1 MAAILFIIAVFTSV
15 IGAICGIGGGIL
27 IKPVLD
33 LFGIMSV
40 SAVSFLSGCTV
51 LAMSIISVGKTIR
64 GGDTKI
70 DKRLTPVLGLGAI
83 VGGLLGKLLFGYIKQ
98 AAGNESLVG
107 LLQAVILGLLTLGT
121 IGYILLK
128 NRGKIETRHVKSLTV
143 GGTIGLVLGVLSSF
157 LGIGGG
163 PMNLAV
169 LSFFFSMD
177 TKAAAVNSL
186 CIILLSQ
193 LTSLL
198 QTLITGSL
206 PEFDVLYLAVMVA
219 GGVIGGFLG
228 QSASRKL
235 AEKQVERLFL
245 ILLMII
251 TGVCAYNALH
261 FAAML

>member
-1 MAAILFIIAVFTSV
+1 MAVTLFVIAVLTSV
-15 IGAICGIGGGIL
+15 IGAICGIGGGVL

-51 LAMSIISVGKTIR
+51 LAMALISVGKTVR
-64 GGDTKI
+64 EGDTQI
-70 DKRLTPVLGLGAI
+70 DKRQTPVLGIGA
-83 VGGLLGKLLFGYIKQ
+83 VAGGLAGKLLFGYIKQ
-98 AAGNESLVG
+98 AAGNERLVG
-107 LLQAVILGLLTLGT
+107 FLQAVILGLLTLGT
-121 IGYILLK
+121 ICYILLK
-128 NRGKIETRHVKSLTV
+128 NKGKIKTRQINNLAA
-143 GGTIGLVLGVLSSF
+143 GGTIGFVLGVLSSF

-169 LSFFFSMD
+169 LGYFFSMD

-193 LTSLL
+193 LASLI
-198 QTLITGSL
+198 QTLIAGNL
-206 PEFDVLYLAVMVA
+206 PEFDILYLAAMVG

-228 QSASRKL
+228 QSIGRKL

-245 ILLMII
+245 ILLAVIA
-251 TGVCAYNALH
+251 GVCAYNA
-261 FAAML
+261 FRFGAA

>member
-1 MAAILFIIAVFTSV
+1 MAATLFIIAVLTSV
-15 IGAICGIGGGIL
+15 IGAICGIGGGVL

-51 LAMSIISVGKTIR
+51 LAMSVISVGKTVR

-70 DKRLTPVLGLGAI
+70 DKKLTPALGAGAV
-83 VGGLLGKLLFGYIKQ
+83 VGGLAGKLLFGYIKQ
-98 AAGNESLVG
+98 AAGNENLVG

-121 IGYILLK
+121 LCYILLK
-128 NRGKIETRHVKSLTV
+128 NKGKIETRHVKSLTA
-143 GGTIGLVLGVLSSF
+143 GGAIGLALGVLSSF

-177 TKAAAVNSL
+177 TKAAATNSL

-206 PEFDVLYLAVMVA
+206 PEFDPLYLAAMVA
-219 GGVIGGFLG
+219 GGVIGGYLG
-228 QSASRKL
+228 QSAGRKL
-235 AEKQVERLFL
+235 TEKQVEQLFL
-245 ILLMII
+245 ILLMVI
-251 TGVCAYNALH
+251 TGVCTYNA
-261 FAAML
+261 FRFGAAL